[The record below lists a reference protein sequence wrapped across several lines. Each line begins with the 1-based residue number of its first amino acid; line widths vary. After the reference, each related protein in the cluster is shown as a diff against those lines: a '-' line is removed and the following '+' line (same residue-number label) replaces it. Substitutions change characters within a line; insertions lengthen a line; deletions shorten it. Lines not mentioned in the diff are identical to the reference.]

1 MDDTRGTGDASH
13 DGAAA
18 DGTRLLTG
26 AAWQSFCERLAAVGR
41 RILEDDFPADAR
53 ARAEGY
59 RHLTRLTTYALQW
72 FVDFQDAEFPAF
84 HRYDDDVVKWGGPNA
99 DNHYL
104 RAKVDPRG
112 TYRITLDAT
121 GLRQLI
127 VSTPEG
133 EMQLDQYRV
142 FAERSLADLAVGAD
156 GRLEIVVGG
165 AERPGNWLPLHPET
179 DHVLVRLYV
188 ADWERD
194 AAPAIAIDRAG
205 CEGGAPGPL
214 EPVRVE
220 QALEQAATW
229 IERTVVYWMR
239 FMAARRARG
248 RDNLLSPPTAVPG
261 GAADI
266 LYGGGWWQLAPD
278 EALLVECDAPD
289 ARYWSFQLYSAP
301 WFESLDVANRV
312 CSLSGEQMQVD
323 ADGRFRLVVA
333 ASDPG
338 VANWLDTEGRDSGM
352 VSYRYVW
359 AATAPVPTAR
369 VLPVARVR
377 DELPSTPAFDRA
389 ARREQVARRRAA
401 IARRFRR

>member
-1 MDDTRGTGDASH
+1 MASSEKTGGV
-13 DGAAA
+13 GAGVGA
-18 DGTRLLTG
+18 GLVTG

-41 RILEDDFPADAR
+41 RILEDDFPADPR
-53 ARAEGY
+53 ARAEGH
-59 RHLTRLTTYALQW
+59 RHLTRLVTYALQW

-112 TYRITLDAT
+112 TYRIALDAS

-142 FAERSLADLAVGAD
+142 FAERSLADLTVGPD
-156 GRLEIVVGG
+156 GRLEIVVS
-165 AERPGNWLPLHPET
+165 ADEQPGNWLPLHPET

-194 AAPAIAIDRAG
+194 AAPAIAIDRVG
-205 CEGGAPGPL
+205 NEGKAPGPL
-214 EPVRVE
+214 EPARVE

-248 RDNLLSPPTAVPG
+248 RDNALSPPSAVPG

-266 LYGGGWWQLAPD
+266 LYGGGWWSLAPD
-278 EALLVECDAPD
+278 EALLVECEAPA
-289 ARYWSFQLYSAP
+289 ARYWSFQLYSEP

-323 ADGRFRLVVA
+323 ADGRFRLVVSA
-333 ASDPG
+333 RDPG
-338 VANWLDTEGRDSGM
+338 IANWLDTEGRASGM

-359 AATAPVPTAR
+359 STTAPVPATR
-369 VLPVARVR
+369 VVPVDGVRAQLP
-377 DELPSTPAFDRA
+377 LTPAFDA
-389 ARREQVARRRAA
+389 VARRTQIASRRAA